1 MAKKKKK
8 DAAEPETST
17 ATIHFEPPVH
27 DLVRIPR
34 RKAKVEL
41 RITVGRKGQS
51 GRTEVHL
58 GGSPLGNFPDSFT
71 QALGTGRDVDGLLLH
86 THTLISDL
94 DTSHNDVSW
103 RIEILADG
111 AVVYFQDRARSLPTH
126 GDSVVYQAFLT
137 FLTEV

>member
-8 DAAEPETST
+8 VDSSDGST

-27 DLVRIPR
+27 DMVRIPK

-51 GRTEVHL
+51 GRTEVYL

-71 QALGTGRDVDGLLLH
+71 APLGTGREVDGLLLH

-103 RIEILADG
+103 KIEILADG
-111 AVVYFQDRARSLPTH
+111 SVVYFQDRARSLPTH
-126 GDSVVYQAFLT
+126 GDAVVYQAFLT